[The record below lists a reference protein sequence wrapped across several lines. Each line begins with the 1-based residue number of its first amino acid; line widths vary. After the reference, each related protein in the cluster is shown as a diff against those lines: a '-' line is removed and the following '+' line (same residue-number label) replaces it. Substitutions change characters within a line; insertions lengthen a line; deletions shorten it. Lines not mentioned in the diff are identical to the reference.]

1 MGNARSY
8 ILTEYTE
15 LGELFQYV
23 QQNLLL
29 PQYVHRYFCQLISAV
44 SHLID
49 RLDIHLGARCGT
61 NARNVLSRQV
71 AHLARFRICHRDI
84 KLENIMMWRDED
96 GEVSIKLIDFGMA
109 TYQPEGELLTMS
121 CGSPHY
127 AAPEI
132 MEVSRTYEPVLS
144 ACCASSDSDGS
155 KLMPWRV
162 ACRDR
167 VSRTTASSPTPGP
180 AASSST
186 P

>member
-44 SHLID
+44 SYLID
-49 RLDIHLGARCGT
+49 RVDIRLERAAGLTLAT
-61 NARNVLSRQV
+61 SPRQV

-132 MEVSRTYEPVLS
+132 MEVSRTCEPVLS
-144 ACCASSDSDGS
+144 ACCASPDSDGS
-155 KLMPWRV
+155 KLMP
-162 ACRDR
+162 
-167 VSRTTASSPTPGP
+167 
-180 AASSST
+180 
-186 P
+186 